1 LKFGAAVRAIAKDV
15 SNELKFLDRW
25 HEQALDSD
33 VLRAQIANMIARI
46 VWTLRTGRDMKR
58 PTMDFWRVDPEFKA
72 GLEFRTD
79 TTQCHVLVTPS

>member
-25 HEQALDSD
+25 HEQALESD

-46 VWTLRTGRDMKR
+46 VWTLGTGRDMKR
-58 PTMDFWRVDPEFKA
+58 PYDGFLA
-72 GLEFRTD
+72 GGPRI
-79 TTQCHVLVTPS
+79 